1 MENVILFSDLQGE
14 RAETIWPELEKYYAD
29 RSGRAW
35 GPARHTRVAG
45 SYAWRMPSFP
55 DQRWAFSWMADGAF
69 WSDLES
75 LSDLDLVREIA
86 PDELALRQLA
96 ADDETARHVLD
107 DWLIDR
113 GLPAI
118 DYQALLDLRF
128 RYERGDRLSLSG
140 VALPPAAV
148 VDRRD
153 SLAYAVFS
161 REHTVYLRS
170 GESWEHERTFA
181 SREVAQEWAH
191 SQDLGYQ
198 IRDNTGIIVEAATA
212 RVRQ

>member
-14 RAETIWPELEKYYAD
+14 RAETIAPELGKYYAD

-35 GPARHTRVAG
+35 GPIAHHDRITG
-45 SYAWRMPSFP
+45 SYAWRAQSFP

-69 WSDLES
+69 CLGDSKS
-75 LSDLDLVREIA
+75 GPSDLDLVREIA

-153 SLAYAVFS
+153 CLAYAVFS
-161 REHTVYLRS
+161 REHT
-170 GESWEHERTFA
+170 
-181 SREVAQEWAH
+181 
-191 SQDLGYQ
+191 
-198 IRDNTGIIVEAATA
+198 ATA